1 MPETIDAILQQ
12 GLDRFVYEVIQR
24 SRGAGQEAS
33 GKTYR
38 SISVKVDSS
47 HGEVWAP
54 NYLYTLADGRGPGK
68 VPYNFGDILLDW
80 AKYKGISFPSPV
92 AARRWANA
100 VAWKIRKQGSM
111 LFRQRKHIDLFD
123 TPLSDLDAWI
133 GDQLIGLYETEI
145 EAMFNPNRKK

>member
-1 MPETIDAILQQ
+1 MPQTIDAILQE
-12 GLDRFVYEVIQR
+12 GLDRFVAEVIQR

-38 SISVKVDSS
+38 NTSVKVDGS
-47 HGEVWAP
+47 HGQVWAP
-54 NYLYTLADGRGPGK
+54 NYFYTLADGRGPGK

-111 LFRQRKHIDLFD
+111 LFRQRKHLDLFD
-123 TPLSDLDAWI
+123 TPLSDLDTWL
-133 GDQLIGLYETEI
+133 GDQLMQLYETQI
-145 EAMFNPNRKK
+145 EATFNPNRK

>member
-1 MPETIDAILQQ
+1 MPQTIDAILQQ
-12 GLDRFVYEVIQR
+12 GLDRFVSEVIQR
-24 SRGAGQEAS
+24 SRNAGQEAS

-38 SISVKVDSS
+38 SISVKVDGS

-100 VAWKIRKQGSM
+100 VAWKIRRQGSM
-111 LFRQRKHIDLFD
+111 LFRQRKHLDLFD
-123 TPLSDLDAWI
+123 TPLAELDDWI
-133 GDQLIGLYETEI
+133 GKQVFSLYEAEI
-145 EAMFNPNRKK
+145 EATFNPNRNK

>member
-1 MPETIDAILQQ
+1 MPQTIDAILQE
-12 GLDRFVYEVIQR
+12 GLERFVSEVIQR
-24 SRGAGQEAS
+24 SRNAGQEAS

-38 SISVKVDSS
+38 SISVKVDGS

-68 VPYNFGDILLDW
+68 VPYNFGDILIEW
-80 AKYKGISFPSPV
+80 AKYKGISFLSPV

-100 VAWKIRKQGSM
+100 VAWKIRRQGSM

-123 TPLSDLDAWI
+123 TSLSDLDTWLD
-133 GDQLIGLYETEI
+133 DQLMQLYETQI
-145 EAMFNPNRKK
+145 EATFNPNRK

>member
-12 GLDRFVYEVIQR
+12 GLDRFVAEVIQR
-24 SRGAGQEAS
+24 SRNAEQEAS

-38 SISVKVDSS
+38 SISVKVDGS

-100 VAWKIRKQGSM
+100 VAWKIRKQGSR
-111 LFRQRKHIDLFD
+111 LFRQRKHLDLFD

-133 GDQLIGLYETEI
+133 GDQLMTMYEAEI
-145 EAMFNPNRKK
+145 EAIFNPNRR